1 MGKNFGLH
9 EIMEVQEEKKCSPI
23 KLIVKISTKLFY
35 QDTNSHPSRPNITQ
49 QGLKQSTEP
58 KYLRV
63 KITGSVNIY
72 IPHLVLVSMHYF
84 IAFVLNMRH

>member
-1 MGKNFGLH
+1 MGKKFGLH
-9 EIMEVQEEKKCSPI
+9 EIMEVQEKEKKWSPI
-23 KLIVKISTKLFY
+23 KLIGEISTN
-35 QDTNSHPSRPNITQ
+35 TNSHPSRPNITQ

-58 KYLRV
+58 KYLKV
-63 KITGSVNIY
+63 KSRGSVNIY

>member
-9 EIMEVQEEKKCSPI
+9 GGPGKRKKWSPI
-23 KLIVKISTKLFY
+23 KLIGEISTN
-35 QDTNSHPSRPNITQ
+35 TNGHPSRPNITQ

-58 KYLRV
+58 KYLKV
-63 KITGSVNIY
+63 KSTGSVNIY